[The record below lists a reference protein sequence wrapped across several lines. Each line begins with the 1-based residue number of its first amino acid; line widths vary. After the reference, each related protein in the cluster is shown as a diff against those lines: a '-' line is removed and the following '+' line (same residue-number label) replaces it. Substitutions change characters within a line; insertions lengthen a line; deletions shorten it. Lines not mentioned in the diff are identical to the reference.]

1 MGKVIP
7 KNEDEVLTSIAL
19 IIRYIES
26 GLESSYNRS
35 CEFSFNI
42 IEENVFLF
50 IEALNGNIE
59 NKINLNID
67 RLDLSR
73 LYMFLYTTIKNK
85 YLESKFETINMQ
97 EIIDLTNPNN
107 SFLSLNIG
115 DIHRNRIKIELKDLG
130 FEKEVIDAIK
140 ADWLELVEA
149 KKSSK
154 SL

>member
-1 MGKVIP
+1 MP

-19 IIRYIES
+19 ITRYIES
-26 GLESSYNRS
+26 FFEKSYNKRE
-35 CEFSFNI
+35 EFSFNI
-42 IEENVFLF
+42 IEGNVFLF
-50 IEALNGNIE
+50 IESLIIE

-67 RLDLSR
+67 RLDLPK
-73 LYMFLYTTIKNK
+73 LYMLLYTTIKNN

>member
-1 MGKVIP
+1 MP

-19 IIRYIES
+19 ITRYIES
-26 GLESSYNRS
+26 FFEKSYNKRE
-35 CEFSFNI
+35 EFSFNI
-42 IEENVFLF
+42 IEGNVFLF
-50 IEALNGNIE
+50 IESLIIE

-67 RLDLSR
+67 RLDLPK
-73 LYMFLYTTIKNK
+73 LYMLLYTTIKNK

-97 EIIDLTNPNN
+97 EIIDLTNPSN

>member
-1 MGKVIP
+1 MP

-19 IIRYIES
+19 ITRYIES
-26 GLESSYNRS
+26 FFEKSYNKRE
-35 CEFSFNI
+35 EFSFNI
-42 IEENVFLF
+42 IEGNVFLF
-50 IEALNGNIE
+50 IESLIIE

-97 EIIDLTNPNN
+97 EIIDLTNPSN

>member
-1 MGKVIP
+1 MP

-19 IIRYIES
+19 ITRYIES
-26 GLESSYNRS
+26 FFEKSYNKRE
-35 CEFSFNI
+35 EFSFNI
-42 IEENVFLF
+42 IEGNVFLF
-50 IEALNGNIE
+50 IESLIIE

-67 RLDLSR
+67 RLDLPK
-73 LYMFLYTTIKNK
+73 LYMLLYTTIKNK

>member
-1 MGKVIP
+1 MP

-19 IIRYIES
+19 ITRYIES
-26 GLESSYNRS
+26 FFEKSYNKRE
-35 CEFSFNI
+35 EFSFNI
-42 IEENVFLF
+42 IEGNVFLF
-50 IEALNGNIE
+50 IESLIIE

-67 RLDLSR
+67 RLDLPK
-73 LYMFLYTTIKNK
+73 LYMLLYTTIKNN

-140 ADWLELVEA
+140 ADWLELVET

>member
-1 MGKVIP
+1 MP

-19 IIRYIES
+19 ITRYIES
-26 GLESSYNRS
+26 FFEKSYNKRE
-35 CEFSFNI
+35 EFSFNI
-42 IEENVFLF
+42 IEGNVFLF
-50 IEALNGNIE
+50 IESLIIE

-67 RLDLSR
+67 RLDLPK
-73 LYMFLYTTIKNK
+73 LYMLLYTTIKNN

-97 EIIDLTNPNN
+97 EIIDLTNPSN

>member
-1 MGKVIP
+1 MP

-67 RLDLSR
+67 RLDLPK
-73 LYMFLYTTIKNK
+73 LYMLLYTTIKNN

-97 EIIDLTNPNN
+97 EIIDLTNPSN

>member
-1 MGKVIP
+1 MP

-19 IIRYIES
+19 ITRYIES
-26 GLESSYNRS
+26 FFEKSYNKRE
-35 CEFSFNI
+35 EFSFNI
-42 IEENVFLF
+42 IEGNVFLF
-50 IEALNGNIE
+50 IESLIIE

-67 RLDLSR
+67 RLDLPK
-73 LYMFLYTTIKNK
+73 LYMLLYTTIKNK

-97 EIIDLTNPNN
+97 EIIDLTNPSN

-140 ADWLELVEA
+140 ADWLELVNA

>member
-1 MGKVIP
+1 MP
-7 KNEDEVLTSIAL
+7 KNEDEVLTSIVL
-19 IIRYIES
+19 ITRYIES
-26 GLESSYNRS
+26 GLEKSYNRIG
-35 CEFSFNI
+35 EFSFNI
-42 IEENVFLF
+42 IEGNVFLF
-50 IEALNGNIE
+50 IESLIIE

-67 RLDLSR
+67 RLDLPK
-73 LYMFLYTTIKNK
+73 LYMLLYTTIKNK

-97 EIIDLTNPNN
+97 EIIDLTNPSN

-130 FEKEVIDAIK
+130 FEKEVIDVIK

>member
-1 MGKVIP
+1 MP

-19 IIRYIES
+19 ITRYIES
-26 GLESSYNRS
+26 FFEKSYNKRE
-35 CEFSFNI
+35 EFSFNI
-42 IEENVFLF
+42 IEGNVFLF
-50 IEALNGNIE
+50 IESLIIE

-67 RLDLSR
+67 RLDLPK
-73 LYMFLYTTIKNK
+73 LYMLLYTTIKNK

-97 EIIDLTNPNN
+97 EIIDLTNPSN

-130 FEKEVIDAIK
+130 FEKEVIDVIK
-140 ADWLELVEA
+140 ADWLELKKK

>member
-1 MGKVIP
+1 MP

-19 IIRYIES
+19 ITRYIES
-26 GLESSYNRS
+26 FFEKSYNKRE
-35 CEFSFNI
+35 EFSFNI
-42 IEENVFLF
+42 IEGNVFLF

-67 RLDLSR
+67 RLDLPK
-73 LYMFLYTTIKNK
+73 LYMLLYTTIKNK

>member
-1 MGKVIP
+1 MP

-19 IIRYIES
+19 ITRYIES
-26 GLESSYNRS
+26 GLEKSYNRIG
-35 CEFSFNI
+35 EFSFNI
-42 IEENVFLF
+42 IEGNVFLF

-67 RLDLSR
+67 RLDLPK
-73 LYMFLYTTIKNK
+73 LYMLLYTTIKNK

-97 EIIDLTNPNN
+97 EIIDLTNPSN

-130 FEKEVIDAIK
+130 FEKEVIEAIK
-140 ADWLELVEA
+140 ADWLELVNA

>member
-1 MGKVIP
+1 MP

-19 IIRYIES
+19 ITRYIES
-26 GLESSYNRS
+26 FFEKSYNKRE
-35 CEFSFNI
+35 EFSFNI
-42 IEENVFLF
+42 IEGNVFLF
-50 IEALNGNIE
+50 IESLIIE

-67 RLDLSR
+67 RLDLPK
-73 LYMFLYTTIKNK
+73 LYMLLYTTIKNN

-97 EIIDLTNPNN
+97 EIIDLTNPSN

-130 FEKEVIDAIK
+130 FEKEVIDVIK

>member
-1 MGKVIP
+1 MP

-19 IIRYIES
+19 ITRYIES
-26 GLESSYNRS
+26 FFEKSYNKRE
-35 CEFSFNI
+35 EFSFNI
-42 IEENVFLF
+42 IEGNVFLF
-50 IEALNGNIE
+50 IESLIIE

-67 RLDLSR
+67 RLDLPK
-73 LYMFLYTTIKNK
+73 LYMLLYTTIKNN

-130 FEKEVIDAIK
+130 FEKEVIDVIK

>member
-1 MGKVIP
+1 MP
-7 KNEDEVLTSIAL
+7 KNEDEVLTSIVL
-19 IIRYIES
+19 ITRYIES
-26 GLESSYNRS
+26 GLEKSYNRIG
-35 CEFSFNI
+35 EFSFNI
-42 IEENVFLF
+42 IEGNVFLF

-67 RLDLSR
+67 RLDLPK
-73 LYMFLYTTIKNK
+73 LYMLLYTTIKNN

-97 EIIDLTNPNN
+97 EIIDLTNSNN

-140 ADWLELVEA
+140 ADWLELVNA

>member
-1 MGKVIP
+1 MP

-19 IIRYIES
+19 ITRYIES
-26 GLESSYNRS
+26 FFEKSYNKRE
-35 CEFSFNI
+35 EFSFNI
-42 IEENVFLF
+42 IEGNVFLF
-50 IEALNGNIE
+50 IESLIIE

-67 RLDLSR
+67 RLDLPK
-73 LYMFLYTTIKNK
+73 LYMLLYATIKNN

>member
-1 MGKVIP
+1 MP

-19 IIRYIES
+19 ITRYIES
-26 GLESSYNRS
+26 FFEKSYNKRE
-35 CEFSFNI
+35 EFSFNI
-42 IEENVFLF
+42 IEGNVFLF

-67 RLDLSR
+67 RLDLPK
-73 LYMFLYTTIKNK
+73 LYMLLYTTIKNN

-140 ADWLELVEA
+140 ADWLELVNA

>member
-1 MGKVIP
+1 MP

-19 IIRYIES
+19 ITRYIES

-97 EIIDLTNPNN
+97 EIIDLTNPSN

-130 FEKEVIDAIK
+130 FEKEVIDVIK

>member
-1 MGKVIP
+1 MP
-7 KNEDEVLTSIAL
+7 KNEDEVLTSIVL
-19 IIRYIES
+19 ITRYIES
-26 GLESSYNRS
+26 GLEKSYNRIG
-35 CEFSFNI
+35 EFSFNI
-42 IEENVFLF
+42 IEGNVFLF

-67 RLDLSR
+67 RLDLPK
-73 LYMFLYTTIKNK
+73 LYMLLYTTIKNN

-140 ADWLELVEA
+140 ADWLELVNA

>member
-1 MGKVIP
+1 MP
-7 KNEDEVLTSIAL
+7 KNEDEVLTSIVL
-19 IIRYIES
+19 ITRYIES
-26 GLESSYNRS
+26 GLEKSYNRIG
-35 CEFSFNI
+35 EFSFNI
-42 IEENVFLF
+42 IEGNVFLF

-67 RLDLSR
+67 RLDLPK
-73 LYMFLYTTIKNK
+73 LYMLLYTTIKNK

-97 EIIDLTNPNN
+97 EIIDLTNPSN

-130 FEKEVIDAIK
+130 FEKEVIEAIK
-140 ADWLELVEA
+140 ADWLELVNA

>member
-1 MGKVIP
+1 MP

-19 IIRYIES
+19 ITRYIES
-26 GLESSYNRS
+26 FFEKSYNKRE
-35 CEFSFNI
+35 EFSFNI
-42 IEENVFLF
+42 IEGNVFLF
-50 IEALNGNIE
+50 IESLIIE

-67 RLDLSR
+67 RLDLPK
-73 LYMFLYTTIKNK
+73 LYMLLYTTIKNK

-97 EIIDLTNPNN
+97 EIIDLTNPSN

-130 FEKEVIDAIK
+130 FEKEVIDVIK
-140 ADWLELVEA
+140 ADWLELVET

>member
-1 MGKVIP
+1 MP
-7 KNEDEVLTSIAL
+7 KNEDEVLSSIAL
-19 IIRYIES
+19 ITRYIES
-26 GLESSYNRS
+26 GLEKSYNRIG
-35 CEFSFNI
+35 EFSFNI
-42 IEENVFLF
+42 IEGNVFLF

-67 RLDLSR
+67 RLDLPK
-73 LYMFLYTTIKNK
+73 LYMLLYTTIKNN

-97 EIIDLTNPNN
+97 EIIDLTNPSN

-130 FEKEVIDAIK
+130 FEKEVIEAIK
-140 ADWLELVEA
+140 ADWLELVNA

>member
-1 MGKVIP
+1 MP
-7 KNEDEVLTSIAL
+7 KNEDEVLTSIVL
-19 IIRYIES
+19 ITRYIES
-26 GLESSYNRS
+26 GLEKSYNRIG
-35 CEFSFNI
+35 EFSFNI
-42 IEENVFLF
+42 IEGNVFLF
-50 IEALNGNIE
+50 IEALNGNSE

-67 RLDLSR
+67 RLDLPK
-73 LYMFLYTTIKNK
+73 LYMLLYTTIKNN

-97 EIIDLTNPNN
+97 EIIDLTNPSN

-130 FEKEVIDAIK
+130 FEKEVIEAIK
-140 ADWLELVEA
+140 ADWLELVNA

>member
-1 MGKVIP
+1 MP
-7 KNEDEVLTSIAL
+7 KNEDKVLTSIAL
-19 IIRYIES
+19 ITRYIES
-26 GLESSYNRS
+26 FFEKSYNKRE
-35 CEFSFNI
+35 EFSFNI
-42 IEENVFLF
+42 IEGNVFLF
-50 IEALNGNIE
+50 IESLIIE

-67 RLDLSR
+67 RLDLPK
-73 LYMFLYTTIKNK
+73 LYMLLYTTIKNN

-97 EIIDLTNPNN
+97 EIIDLTNPSN

>member
-1 MGKVIP
+1 MP
-7 KNEDEVLTSIAL
+7 KNEDEVLTSIVL
-19 IIRYIES
+19 ITRYIES
-26 GLESSYNRS
+26 GLEKSYNRIG
-35 CEFSFNI
+35 EFSFNI
-42 IEENVFLF
+42 IEGNVFLF

-67 RLDLSR
+67 RLDLPK
-73 LYMFLYTTIKNK
+73 LYMLLYTTIKNN

-97 EIIDLTNPNN
+97 EIIDLTNPSN

-130 FEKEVIDAIK
+130 FEKEVIEAIK

>member
-1 MGKVIP
+1 MP
-7 KNEDEVLTSIAL
+7 KNEDEVLTSIVL
-19 IIRYIES
+19 ITRYIES
-26 GLESSYNRS
+26 GLEKSYNRIG
-35 CEFSFNI
+35 EFSFNI
-42 IEENVFLF
+42 IEGNVFLF

-67 RLDLSR
+67 RLDLPK
-73 LYMFLYTTIKNK
+73 LYMLLYTTIKNK

-97 EIIDLTNPNN
+97 EIIDLTNPSN

-130 FEKEVIDAIK
+130 FEKEVIEAIK

>member
-1 MGKVIP
+1 MP
-7 KNEDEVLTSIAL
+7 KNEDEVLTSIVL
-19 IIRYIES
+19 ITRYIES
-26 GLESSYNRS
+26 GLEKSYNRIG
-35 CEFSFNI
+35 EFSFNI
-42 IEENVFLF
+42 IEGNVFLF

-67 RLDLSR
+67 RLDLPK
-73 LYMFLYTTIKNK
+73 LYMLLYTTIKNN

-97 EIIDLTNPNN
+97 EIIDLTNPSN

-130 FEKEVIDAIK
+130 FEKEVIEAIK
-140 ADWLELVEA
+140 ADWLELVNA

>member
-1 MGKVIP
+1 MP

-19 IIRYIES
+19 IARYIES
-26 GLESSYNRS
+26 GLEKSYNRIG
-35 CEFSFNI
+35 EFSFNI
-42 IEENVFLF
+42 IEGNVFLF

-67 RLDLSR
+67 RLDLPK
-73 LYMFLYTTIKNK
+73 LYMLLYTTIKNN

-130 FEKEVIDAIK
+130 FEKEVIEAIK
-140 ADWLELVEA
+140 ADWLELVNA

>member
-1 MGKVIP
+1 MP

-19 IIRYIES
+19 ITRYIES
-26 GLESSYNRS
+26 GLEKSYNRIG
-35 CEFSFNI
+35 EFSFNI
-42 IEENVFLF
+42 IEGNVFLF

-67 RLDLSR
+67 RLDLPK
-73 LYMFLYTTIKNK
+73 LYMLLYTTIKNN

-97 EIIDLTNPNN
+97 EIIDLTNPSN

-140 ADWLELVEA
+140 ADWLELVNA

>member
-1 MGKVIP
+1 MP
-7 KNEDEVLTSIAL
+7 KNEDEVLTSIVL
-19 IIRYIES
+19 ITRYIES
-26 GLESSYNRS
+26 GLEKSYNRIG
-35 CEFSFNI
+35 EFSFNI
-42 IEENVFLF
+42 IEGNVFLF

-67 RLDLSR
+67 RLDLPK
-73 LYMFLYTTIKNK
+73 LYMLLYTTIKNK

-97 EIIDLTNPNN
+97 EIIDLTNPSN

-130 FEKEVIDAIK
+130 FEKEVIDVIK
-140 ADWLELVEA
+140 ADWLELVNA

>member
-1 MGKVIP
+1 MP
-7 KNEDEVLTSIAL
+7 KNEDEVLTSTAL
-19 IIRYIES
+19 IARYIES
-26 GLESSYNRS
+26 GLEKSYNRIG
-35 CEFSFNI
+35 EFSFNI
-42 IEENVFLF
+42 IEGNVFLF

-67 RLDLSR
+67 RLDLPK
-73 LYMFLYTTIKNK
+73 LYMLLYTTIKNN

>member
-73 LYMFLYTTIKNK
+73 LYMFLYTTIKNN
-85 YLESKFETINMQ
+85 YLENKFVTINMQ
-97 EIIDLTNPNN
+97 EIRDLTDLNN
-107 SFLSLNIG
+107 SFLSLNIS
-115 DIHRNRIKIELKDLG
+115 DIHRNRIKICLTDLG
-130 FEKEVIDAIK
+130 FEKEVIDVIK

>member
-1 MGKVIP
+1 MP

-42 IEENVFLF
+42 IEGNVFLF
-50 IEALNGNIE
+50 IESLIIE

-97 EIIDLTNPNN
+97 EIIDLTNPSN

-140 ADWLELVEA
+140 TDWLELVET

>member
-1 MGKVIP
+1 MP

-19 IIRYIES
+19 ITRYIES
-26 GLESSYNRS
+26 FFEKSYNKRE
-35 CEFSFNI
+35 EFSFNI
-42 IEENVFLF
+42 IEGNVFLF

-67 RLDLSR
+67 RLDLPK
-73 LYMFLYTTIKNK
+73 LYMLLYTTIKNK

-97 EIIDLTNPNN
+97 EIIDLTNPSN

>member
-1 MGKVIP
+1 MP

-19 IIRYIES
+19 ITRYIES
-26 GLESSYNRS
+26 FFEKSYNKRE
-35 CEFSFNI
+35 EFSFNI
-42 IEENVFLF
+42 IEGNVFLF
-50 IEALNGNIE
+50 IESLIIE

-97 EIIDLTNPNN
+97 EIIDLTNPSN

-130 FEKEVIDAIK
+130 FEKEVIEAIK

>member
-1 MGKVIP
+1 MP

-19 IIRYIES
+19 ITRYIES
-26 GLESSYNRS
+26 GLEKSYNRIG
-35 CEFSFNI
+35 EFSFNI
-42 IEENVFLF
+42 IEGNVFLF

-67 RLDLSR
+67 RLDLPK
-73 LYMFLYTTIKNK
+73 LYMLLYTTIKNN

-97 EIIDLTNPNN
+97 EIIDLTNPSN

-130 FEKEVIDAIK
+130 FEKEVIEAIK
-140 ADWLELVEA
+140 ADWLELVNA

>member
-1 MGKVIP
+1 MP
-7 KNEDEVLTSIAL
+7 KNEDEVLTSIVL
-19 IIRYIES
+19 ITRYIES
-26 GLESSYNRS
+26 GLEKSYNRIG
-35 CEFSFNI
+35 EFSFNI
-42 IEENVFLF
+42 IEGNVFLF

-73 LYMFLYTTIKNK
+73 LYMFLYTTIKNN
-85 YLESKFETINMQ
+85 YLENKFVTINMQ
-97 EIIDLTNPNN
+97 EIRDLTDLNN
-107 SFLSLNIG
+107 SFLSLNIS

-130 FEKEVIDAIK
+130 FEKEVIEAIK

>member
-1 MGKVIP
+1 MP
-7 KNEDEVLTSIAL
+7 KNEDEVLTSIVL
-19 IIRYIES
+19 ITRYIES
-26 GLESSYNRS
+26 GLEKSYNRIG
-35 CEFSFNI
+35 EFSFNI
-42 IEENVFLF
+42 IEGNVFLF

-67 RLDLSR
+67 RLDLPK
-73 LYMFLYTTIKNK
+73 LYMLLYTTIKNN

-130 FEKEVIDAIK
+130 FEKEVIEAIK
-140 ADWLELVEA
+140 ADWLELVNA